1 MTATREAVLD
11 TARRSVALGLTHG
24 TSGNVSA
31 RAGTGFA
38 ITPTGMPYDRLE
50 AADIVVVDLEGRP
63 SAGERRTPSSEWP
76 MHAAVY
82 RARPD
87 VGAIV
92 HGHSPSATA
101 VACLG
106 RDLPAF
112 HYMIAVAG
120 GDSVRCAP
128 YAGFGTPELAGLA
141 VRALTDRWA
150 CLLAQHGLLAAG
162 RSLEHALSVAEEV
175 EFLASVYLMLLPLGD
190 PAVLGAAEMAEVI
203 ARFEGYGQ
211 QSPP

>member
-1 MTATREAVLD
+1 MTATRQAVLD

-31 RAGTGFA
+31 RAGAGFA

-50 AADIVVVDLEGRP
+50 AADIVVVDLDGRP
-63 SAGERRTPSSEWP
+63 GAGERRTPSSEWP
-76 MHAAVY
+76 MHAAIY

-101 VACLG
+101 LACLG

-141 VRALTDRWA
+141 VRAMTDRWA

-175 EFLASVYLMLLPLGD
+175 EFLASVYLTLLPLGD

-203 ARFEGYGQ
+203 ARFGGYGQ
-211 QSPP
+211 QGPP